1 MSRFATGKNSYA
13 ISDRSGLRYRYRDMR
28 REWNGLL
35 VGKDE
40 YEPKHSQLGP
50 FRARTDAEALADA
63 RPDRTEPAVERI
75 LPRDSFTSGSSGSA
89 VITVR
94 EVSHGRTTGNV
105 VRFKKTNGFDGF
117 TGTVLQKSSGYSIT
131 VTDADTYTF
140 TASSGTAITGGKRG
154 GGENATVGELPAT
167 NIAVLRTAFTVSV
180 AAVTTTS
187 TTTFDSS
194 SITLD
199 SSTKTFD
206 EG

>member
-50 FRARTDAEALADA
+50 FRVRTDAEALADA
-63 RPDRTEPAVERI
+63 RPDRTEPALERI
-75 LPRDSFTSGSSGSA
+75 LPRDSFTSGSLGSA

-105 VRFKKTNGFDGF
+105 VRFKKANGFDGF
-117 TGTVLQKSSGYSIT
+117 TSTVLQKSSGYQIT

-140 TASSGTAITGGKRG
+140 TASSGTALTGGQRG
-154 GGENATVGELPAT
+154 GGENATVGAEPAGLAAAIT
-167 NIAVLRTAFTVSV
+167 AVLTLTVSANV
-180 AAVTTTS
+180 VDGTTR
-187 TTTFDSS
+187 FDSS
-194 SITLD
+194 SVTLD

>member
-50 FRARTDAEALADA
+50 FRVRADAEALADA
-63 RPDRTEPAVERI
+63 RPDRTEPALERI
-75 LPRDSFTSGSSGSA
+75 LPRDSFTSGSLGSA

-94 EVSHGRTTGNV
+94 EVSHGRTTGDI
-105 VRFKKTNGFDGF
+105 VRFKKANGFDGF
-117 TGTVLQKSSGYSIT
+117 TNTVLQKSSGYSIT
-131 VTDADTYTF
+131 VTDADNYTF
-140 TASSGTAITGGKRG
+140 TASSGTATTGGQRG
-154 GGENATVGELPAT
+154 GGENATVGAETAGSLAT
-167 NIAVLRTAFTVSV
+167 R
-180 AAVTTTS
+180 
-187 TTTFDSS
+187 FDSS

>member
-1 MSRFATGKNSYA
+1 MARFATGKNAYSV
-13 ISDRSGLRYRYRDMR
+13 SDRSGLRYRYKDMR

-40 YEPKHSQLGP
+40 FEVKHPQLGP
-50 FRARTDAEALADA
+50 FRARTGAEALADA

-75 LPRDSFTSGSSGSA
+75 LVKDSFTSGSSGSA

-94 EVSHGRTTGNV
+94 EVNHGRVSGDV
-105 VRFKKTNGFDGF
+105 VRFKKVNGFDGF
-117 TGTVLQKSSGYSIT
+117 SSSTLENSSGYTIT
-131 VTDADTYTF
+131 VSGTDTYTF
-140 TASSGTAITGGKRG
+140 SANSGSATVGGQRG
-154 GGENATVGELPAT
+154 GGENATVGVLPAT
-167 NIAVLRTAFTVSV
+167 NIAFLTTSFTVSV
-180 AAVTTTS
+180 ASVTTTS
-187 TTTFDSS
+187 VTTFDSS